1 MIMNAGIPDVVL
13 TVAACLFAVGPARA
27 GAAQGPAA
35 ADPAA
40 TYRQE
45 CGACH
50 VAFAPRLLPPASWN
64 ALTANLPQHFGTDA
78 SVDPVIQK
86 RLADWLASQGAAGRA
101 RPQGDRITL
110 SPWFRHE
117 HSELPAGVWF
127 RQSVKSASNCGACH
141 QGADSGVFD
150 EHDVRIPR

>member
-1 MIMNAGIPDVVL
+1 MKTGIADVALTIAAGL
-13 TVAACLFAVGPARA
+13 LAAGPARA
-27 GAAQGPAA
+27 VAAQDPAA

-50 VAFAPRLLPPASWN
+50 APFAPRLLSPASWN
-64 ALTANLPQHFGTDA
+64 APMASLPRHFGTDA
-78 SVDPVIQK
+78 SVEPAIQK
-86 RLADWLASQGAAGRA
+86 RLAEWLSSHGAAGRA
-101 RPQGDRITL
+101 RPEGDRITQ

-117 HSELPAGVWF
+117 HSEVSAGVWS
-127 RQSVKSASNCGACH
+127 RPSVKSPSNCGACH
-141 QGADSGVFD
+141 SGADSGVFD

>member
-1 MIMNAGIPDVVL
+1 MKPGIPDMAL
-13 TVAACLFAVGPARA
+13 SIAACLLAVGSARA
-27 GAAQGPAA
+27 VAAQGPAA

-45 CGACH
+45 CGTCH

-64 ALTANLPQHFGTDA
+64 ALTADLPHHFGTDA
-78 SVDPVIQK
+78 SVEPAIQK
-86 RLADWLASQGAAGRA
+86 RLADWLGSHGAPGRA
-101 RPQGDRITL
+101 RPEGDRITL
-110 SPWFRHE
+110 SPWFRRE
-117 HSELPAGVWF
+117 HSELPAGVWS